1 MRDLNY
7 ELKRLCDRNRDG
19 AFATQNKRL
28 RTLDRVADT
37 LHDLGYRKLRASS
50 IKPKHVEA
58 LVNHW
63 KEQALSAGSI
73 KNNMTALRWWA
84 EKVGKRAVVAR
95 DNDYY
100 GIDRRQF
107 VTGTDRSQE
116 LDRTKLAAIRN
127 EHVRMSVELQA
138 AFGLRRE
145 EAIKFQP
152 SYAMATLSEGH
163 IQLKESWT
171 KGGKARVVPLSPEL
185 SEQQLDVLR
194 RAAVLAGKGSLIPS
208 DKRYVDQL
216 RAYERN
222 TKRAGLS
229 RLHGLRHRYAQAR
242 YEALMGFPAPARGG
256 PLPKSMSAEVRAQ
269 DHEARLTISRELG
282 HERKQIVAIYLGG

>member
-7 ELKRLCDRNRDG
+7 DLKRLCDRNRDG
-19 AFATQNKRL
+19 AFATQNKRQ
-28 RTLDRVADT
+28 RTLDRIADT
-37 LHDLGYRKLRASS
+37 LHEMGYRKLRATS
-50 IKPKHVEA
+50 IKPKHVEG
-58 LVNHW
+58 LVKHW
-63 KEQALSAGSI
+63 KEQSLSAGSI

-84 EKVGKRAVVAR
+84 EKVGKRSVVAR
-95 DNDYY
+95 ENDYY
-100 GIDRRQF
+100 AIDRRQF

-116 LDRTKLAAIRN
+116 LDRSKLSEIKN
-127 EHVRMSVELQA
+127 EYVQVSVELQA

-152 SYAMATLSEGH
+152 KYAMATLHEGH

-185 SEQQLDVLR
+185 ERQQRDVLK
-194 RAAVLAGKGSLIPS
+194 RAAALAGNGSLIPP
-208 DKRYVDQL
+208 DKRYIDQL

-229 RLHGLRHRYAQAR
+229 KLHGLRHRYAQDR
-242 YEALMGFPAPARGG
+242 YENLTGNPSPARGG
-256 PLPKSMSAEVRAQ
+256 PLPKELSQSQRAL

-282 HERKQIVAIYLGG
+282 HERKQIVAVYLGG